1 LFVKRRAILLAEA
14 RLSTGKTSHL
24 FVAVIFMAGPAS
36 IASPRAL
43 RYTRVTM
50 RWVKL
55 VIAVLLVPA
64 CVAATVTAAQVGH
77 ALIAGSLTSSA
88 WSFAA
93 GYALWLVVFAFLP
106 KPMRTYV
113 LGHELTHALWALL
126 MGARVSDLK
135 VRKTGGQVRTSK
147 TNWAITLAPYFF
159 PFYAVLFIAGFFIAH
174 AIWSLTGYMW
184 VLFFLVGLGWSFHV
198 TFTLMILFTV
208 DQPDVKSQG
217 VLFSAVVIYL
227 MNLLTMTVTATALSH
242 AVTFAQVAKSFGVNF
257 LASYGWTLDKLA
269 GLWNY
274 VAHLR

>member
-1 LFVKRRAILLAEA
+1 
-14 RLSTGKTSHL
+14 
-24 FVAVIFMAGPAS
+24 
-36 IASPRAL
+36 
-43 RYTRVTM
+43 M
-50 RWVKL
+50 RWLKF
-55 VIAVLLVPA
+55 VIAALLLPA
-64 CVAATVTAAQVGH
+64 CVAVTVTASQIGH
-77 ALIAGSLTSSA
+77 VLIAGSTISSA
-88 WSFAA
+88 WGFAA
-93 GYALWLVVFAFLP
+93 GYVSWLLVFAFLP

-159 PFYAVLFIAGFFIAH
+159 PFYAVLFIAGFFLMH
-174 AIWSLTGYMW
+174 AVWNLTNFMW
-184 VLFFLVGLGWSFHV
+184 VLFLLVGLGWSFHV

-227 MNLLTMTVTATALSH
+227 MNLLTMMVTATALSH
-242 AVTFAQVAKSFGVNF
+242 AVTFAMLAKSFRMDFV
-257 LASYGWTLDKLA
+257 ASYGWTLDKLGA
-269 GLWNY
+269 LWNY